1 MDSALLPGFRF
12 NPIEE
17 ELPWDLSERSFLPK
31 CNKQW
36 YFLSPCDR
44 KYPSG
49 SLANRA
55 TEAGYWRT
63 TRRYQTVHSRST
75 STRVRKTLSFYK
87 GRPPSGEKTEWIMHE
102 YHLDEKEFK
111 IGAGLQNAFVLCH
124 VLKKNELPEK
134 SGGLQSA
141 ENEKCDSSPKNRNPS
156 CDEDKSEDRSK
167 QLEEVQIYS
176 SLPNIAEDTAG
187 PNMWLGPGKDTI
199 NQQVDSMPNG
209 LRSNREFGWLPSNN
223 NDFPQVPADI
233 SFTRPEAT
241 DGHLTDEEMDEY
253 IDEANIMEEI
263 LRACQDSQNSNMDHS
278 FPQDSYADIS
288 NGNYIELND
297 FENCGSSLSFDSVFN
312 NGSPET
318 QLRPRSPALHSYQH
332 DVSSEGKSKRRV
344 RIKLSIKL
352 KLG

>member
-1 MDSALLPGFRF
+1 MTADWKNSCCPLNRRIKRKCRESLGQFPVMPFSR
-12 NPIEE
+12 
-17 ELPWDLSERSFLPK
+17 LHQKRSFLPK

-36 YFLSPCDR
+36 YFLSPCHR

-55 TEAGYWRT
+55 TEAGADLH
-63 TRRYQTVHSRST
+63 V
-75 STRVRKTLSFYK
+75 
-87 GRPPSGEKTEWIMHE
+87 EKK
-102 YHLDEKEFK
+102 LKKEFK

-141 ENEKCDSSPKNRNPS
+141 EIEKCDSSPKNRNPS

-199 NQQVDSMPNG
+199 NQQVDSMANG
-209 LRSNREFGWLPSNN
+209 LRSNCEFGWLPSNN
-223 NDFPQVPADI
+223 NEFPQVPADI

-241 DGHLTDEEMDEY
+241 DGHLTGEEMDEY

-312 NGSPET
+312 NGSPEI

-332 DVSSEGKSKRRV
+332 DVSSEGTYKRRV

-352 KLG
+352 KLQQDQMKNL